1 MPIPALPQNGG
12 QRMTDD
18 HLILVTVS
26 SWVLTTLFGVALL
39 VVVGQR
45 NNISKKLW
53 EALDG
58 YNAACQSNRDLT
70 KILKDIQKE
79 DRDAADWW
87 KEEK

>member
-1 MPIPALPQNGG
+1 
-12 QRMTDD
+12 MTDD
-18 HLILVTVS
+18 HLIMVTVA
-26 SWVLTTLFGVALL
+26 SWVLTTLLGIALL

-45 NNISKKLW
+45 NNINKKLW

-79 DRDAADWW
+79 ADTDDADWW
-87 KEEK
+87 KEKK

>member
-1 MPIPALPQNGG
+1 
-12 QRMTDD
+12 MTDD
-18 HLILVTVS
+18 HLILATVA
-26 SWVLTTLFGVALL
+26 SWVLTTLLGIGLL

-45 NNISKKLW
+45 NNINKKLW